1 MSCPAE
7 KCLCKRLVITQS
19 ITYNSGVLT
28 INIPSGTYEN
38 CEKYF
43 LILAQNIPAETIVN
57 ATVVV
62 TIGSSPTTYPL
73 LNCNCTNV
81 SPAQLTTRTR
91 YSTRVY
97 TNIQSGVF
105 KLLGPT
111 KCNYCREYTGSLPI
125 TT

>member
-38 CEKYF
+38 GEKYC

-111 KCNYCREYTGSLPI
+111 KCNYCREYKGSLPI